1 MVEEMKLLIS
11 QGHLLDPAT
20 GRDGTCDILI
30 EDGRISRIKKSLSV
44 RKAQVLPARGLLV
57 FPGLID
63 LHCHLR
69 EPGREDEETIESGAA
84 AAVAGG
90 FTTICCMPNTEP
102 PLDNKV
108 AIRFVKDR
116 ARQAACR
123 VLPIGCLSVRREGT
137 LLAPYG
143 EMAAE
148 GAVAFSD
155 DGSCVMDSLLMR
167 RALEYTLLHQRP
179 VISHAEDFS
188 LARNG
193 VMNEGALSVKLG
205 LPGIP
210 RQAEEIMV
218 ARDVALSALT
228 GGRLHLAHLTTQEAV
243 EIVRAAKKRRLPVTA
258 EVTVH
263 HLTLTEEAVLGYN
276 TQAKVSP
283 PLRTRRDVEVL
294 VKALKDGTIDC
305 LVTDHAPHSDEEKET
320 GFENAPSGMIGLETA
335 LPLAWRLTLKD
346 VKPMEVIAAFTTRP
360 AMVLGLPPVGIEEG
374 QTADL
379 VVFDPQKEWVYR
391 REKVISRSKN
401 SPFLGWTLK
410 GRVVYTLVGGQIA
423 YRSPD

>member
-1 MVEEMKLLIS
+1 MKILIS
-11 QGHLLDPAT
+11 QGHILDPVT
-20 GRDGTCDILI
+20 GRDGTYDILI
-30 EDGRISRIKKSLSV
+30 EDQLITRIKKSLSV
-44 RKAQVLPARGLLV
+44 RKARIISAKGCLV

-69 EPGREDEETIESGAA
+69 EPGREDEETIITGSQ

-108 AIRFVKDR
+108 AIRYVR
-116 ARQAACR
+116 HQAQAAFCR
-123 VLPIGCLSVRREGT
+123 ILPIGCISIRREGQR
-137 LLAPYG
+137 LAPYG
-143 EMAAE
+143 EMVEE

-167 RALEYTLLHQRP
+167 RALEYTRLHHKP
-179 VISHAEDFS
+179 VISHAEDYS
-188 LARNG
+188 LAKNG
-193 VMNEGALSVKLG
+193 VMNEGPLSIKLG

-243 EIVRAAKKRRLPVTA
+243 EVVRSAKKRRLPVTA

-263 HLTLTEEAVLGYN
+263 HLTLTEEAVTGYN

-283 PLRTRRDVEVL
+283 PLRTKLDIEAL
-294 VKALKDGTIDC
+294 VRGLKDGTVDC
-305 LVTDHAPHSDEEKET
+305 IVTDHAPHSEEEKEA
-320 GFENAPSGMIGLETA
+320 GFENAPFGMIGLETA
-335 LPLAWRLTLKD
+335 LPLAWRLVGKD
-346 VKPMEVIAAFTTRP
+346 LNPLDLISAFITGP
-360 AMVLGLPPVGIEEG
+360 AKVLGIPSVGLAEG
-374 QTADL
+374 QPADIAI
-379 VVFDPQKEWVYR
+379 FNPDTEWVYQA
-391 REKVISRSKN
+391 EKVVSKSKN
-401 SPFLGWTLK
+401 SPFLGWKLRGK
-410 GRVVYTLVGGQIA
+410 VVATIVAGKMVYSSHQ
-423 YRSPD
+423 